1 MKSNVLAI
9 SAALLLGSFSGSTL
23 AGLSEA
29 ELEQLGTTL
38 TPWGA
43 EIAGSEDGAYPA
55 YTGGIKAPEGFDPA
69 SGIWPDPYA
78 EDKPLFSIDASNME
92 QYADKLMAGQMEL
105 MRRFPDFRMEIYP
118 SRRGAWMSDRVV
130 EATQANARNPEC
142 KTSADGVGLYGCWGG
157 VPFPIP
163 KTAYE
168 AMWNHNLTPRLPYE
182 VVSAN
187 YLVNSSGSTTFL
199 VQTNVYYEFPYHDV
213 EQEPFEGS
221 GKYYGRLINYTLG
234 PPRDVGQQT
243 MLWYPLHFDKDDQRA
258 WSYTPGQRRVRLAPE
273 FAYDTPSAQLGGTVY
288 YDELNMFLGRM
299 DRFKFD
305 LVGKQLMYMPYNNYR
320 LNLIRDPKEVLG
332 PDHVNPDKVRWELR
346 RVWVVEA
353 TTLPGKRHVASKKR
367 YYIDEDTWIIIGYEA
382 WDHSDKL
389 FRIFFAH
396 LGTDYANGAA
406 LDFSSS
412 MVAYDLARGQYSV
425 VQSQFHP
432 DAYFRVGIPR
442 RLDAEMSPTQMG
454 SRGIR

>member
-69 SGIWPDPYA
+69 SGVWPDPYPD
-78 EDKPLFSIDASNME
+78 DKPLFAIDASNME

-105 MRRFPDFRMEIYP
+105 MRRFPSFRMDIYP
-118 SRRGAWMSDRVV
+118 SRRGVWMSEQVT

-157 VPFPIP
+157 VPFPQP

-168 AMWNHNLTPRLPYE
+168 AMWNHNQTVRKHYDC
-182 VVSAN
+182 VAAN
-187 YLVNSSGSTTFL
+187 YLVNSSGAITFL
-199 VQTNVYYEFPYHDV
+199 VKTNIYYEFVYFDP
-213 EQEPFEGS
+213 EQEPYEGS
-221 GKYYGRLINYTLG
+221 GKYYSRLINYTLG

-273 FAYDTPSAQLGGTVY
+273 FSYDTPSAQLGGTVY
-288 YDELNMFLGRM
+288 YDEYNMFLGRM

-367 YYIDEDTWIIIGYEA
+367 YYIDEDTWAILAYEA

-389 FRIFFAH
+389 FRVNFAQ
-396 LGTDYANGAA
+396 LGTDYANGGVVDYAA
-406 LDFSSS
+406 S
-412 MVAYDLARGQYSV
+412 MAAYDLVRGQYSAF
-425 VQSQFHP
+425 QTQHIE
-432 DAYFRVGIPR
+432 DAYFRVGVPR
-442 RLDAEMSPTQMG
+442 RLEAEMSPAYMG
-454 SRGIR
+454 GRGIR